1 MIPTCCRYGGAG
13 TGELV
18 YPPSH
23 ALTQTDR
30 EYFNLVRTEDGHSGY
45 LRQRG
50 GGRGGA
56 QRSNQTTSNG

>member
-1 MIPTCCRYGGAG
+1 MISPYCRYGGAG

-30 EYFNLVRTEDGHSGY
+30 QYFNLVRTEDGHSGF

-50 GGRGGA
+50 GGR
-56 QRSNQTTSNG
+56 SNQTTPNG